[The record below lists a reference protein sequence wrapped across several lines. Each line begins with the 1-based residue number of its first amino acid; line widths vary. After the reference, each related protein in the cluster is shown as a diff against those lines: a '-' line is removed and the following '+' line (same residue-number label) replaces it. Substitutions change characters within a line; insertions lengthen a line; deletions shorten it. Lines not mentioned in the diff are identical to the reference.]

1 MADSEK
7 ASAQTNLQRDFKRLC
22 SRFECQTPR
31 AAEVCEEEEHS
42 EAIDTDSQQHRQ
54 YLHVEDSQQYLH
66 VDTEDT
72 YSLFRDKY
80 LISNVV
86 NSRPETSRPLHSYKL
101 KVQGTTIIGMLDSGA
116 QINCISQHIVQKHKF
131 PVYLY
136 DTPIKLGMAVEGDKY
151 EITSYTEIPY
161 KIAQYSGKLSIRV
174 TKCFRI

>member
-1 MADSEK
+1 M
-7 ASAQTNLQRDFKRLC
+7 RDFKRLC
-22 SRFECQTPR
+22 SRSECQTPR
-31 AAEVCEEEEHS
+31 AAELREEEEDEHS
-42 EAIDTDSQQHRQ
+42 EAIDIDPQQHSQ
-54 YLHVEDSQQYLH
+54 YLNVDDSQQYLN
-66 VDTEDT
+66 VTEDT
-72 YSLFRDKY
+72 YALFRNKY

-161 KIAQYSGKLSIRV
+161 KIAQYSRRQ
-174 TKCFRI
+174 T